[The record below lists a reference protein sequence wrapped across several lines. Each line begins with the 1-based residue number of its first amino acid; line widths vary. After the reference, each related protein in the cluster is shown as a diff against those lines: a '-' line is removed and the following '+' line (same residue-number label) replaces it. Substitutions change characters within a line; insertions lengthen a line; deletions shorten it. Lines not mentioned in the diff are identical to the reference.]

1 MSERFR
7 LLLLVMVLVYVFVAI
22 KLIHRKRLSLNYSLL
37 WLAMAAGM
45 LVMVMFPGLV
55 YDLTRLLGIDL
66 PIHMIFTGFAFFA
79 LVMLFYLTC
88 IVSRDNEKNRA
99 MIQQMALLERR
110 VRELEDRLAAQE
122 STAEQTAAVT
132 EKESA

>member
-7 LLLLVMVLVYVFVAI
+7 LLLLVVVLVYVFVAI
-22 KLIHRKRLSLNYSLL
+22 KLIHRKRLILNYSLL

-45 LVMVMFPGLV
+45 LVMVVFPGLV

-122 STAEQTAAVT
+122 STAEQPAAVT

>member
-7 LLLLVMVLVYVFVAI
+7 LVLLLIVLLYLFVAI

-37 WLAMAAGM
+37 WLLMAVV
-45 LVMVMFPGLV
+45 LVVMVVFPNLV
-55 YDLTRLLGIDL
+55 YNLTWLLGIDL
-66 PIHMIFTGFAFFA
+66 PIHMIFTGFSFFA

-88 IVSRDNEKNRA
+88 IVSRDNEKNRT
-99 MIQQMALLERR
+99 MVQQMERR
-110 VRELEDRLAAQE
+110 IRELEERLAEME
-122 STAEQTAAVT
+122 STGSGKKTPAAA